1 MIVRQAVHRLATSP
15 GFFVLSVL
23 TLAVGIAAT
32 TAIMSVVD
40 AILIRPLPYPESAR
54 LVVPMHDAPGLDFV
68 GFGHAEGTY
77 RLYREHNQV
86 FDDFAIYSEWATT
99 LTGEG
104 HPERLEALVVTP
116 SIFPVLGLAP
126 ALGRAFREDDGL
138 PGAPPVVIV
147 GDALWRRRFGADP
160 GVIGRSLVLDGVST
174 EIVGVLPPGAAFPR
188 RGFDAWLAMRIDPA
202 GTTLGIFGNDAV
214 ARLAEGVTVEAAEA
228 DLNRLASNLEAAFPG
243 QRAASVLARAGVA
256 VRTPRL
262 RDEVVGEVA
271 SALRILLATMAVV
284 LTIAC
289 VNVANLFLVRTERR
303 RHETAVRVAVGATR
317 GALVRSA
324 FAESATVAVVAGL
337 VGLAGA
343 WAAVRLVVLLAP
355 ENKIPRLHEV
365 GIDGRVLAFTAIVA
379 LAATVVFG
387 LIPAFAWR
395 VRRLLVVVQ
404 VALALVLAIAA
415 GLMVRSLD
423 NLSQVDPGFDP
434 EGVMI
439 ARVALARPEYPD
451 DAAAAAFYDR
461 LLEKLAALPGVEAAG
476 GISALPIAGSFYLQA
491 HALRDFPIAEDG
503 VAPVFER
510 AIITPGY
517 LEAMKI
523 PLVEGRFPDRADH
536 QHRTGALVLSET
548 LARRWWGA
556 AGAVG
561 KHLAPGRAPDD
572 DGGWYTIVGVVGDVR
587 SESLVDEPRE
597 IVYYPMLAKRP
608 GAWWPA
614 NFTLAVRVA
623 RGAPEAIV
631 GPVREAVR
639 GLDPNLPI
647 FSLRTLEDVVREAR
661 APMAFTVVLLLV
673 AAAVALLLG
682 GVGTFGVVSYLAG
695 RRTAEIGIRMALGA
709 RRRDVLGLVLRQGLV
724 LGGAGAAVGLVG
736 AVLLTRW
743 LESILFEVDPVD
755 ALTFIAVPVVL
766 LAVTLVASLVPARR
780 ASRIDPIMA
789 LRYE

>member
-1 MIVRQAVHRLATSP
+1 HRLATSP

-40 AILIRPLPYPESAR
+40 AILIRPLPYPDSAR
-54 LVVPMHDAPGLDFV
+54 LVVPIHDAPGLDFV

-104 HPERLEALVVTP
+104 HPERLDTLVITP

-138 PGAPPVVIV
+138 PGAPPVVIL

-160 GVIGRSLVLDGVST
+160 EVIGRSLVLDGVST
-174 EIVGVLPPGAAFPR
+174 EVVGVLAPGVAFPR

-202 GTTLGIFGNDAV
+202 GTALGIFGNDGI
-214 ARLAEGVTVEAAEA
+214 ARLAAGVTAEAAEA

-262 RDEVVGEVA
+262 RDEVVGDVA

-289 VNVANLFLVRTERR
+289 VNVANLFLVRAERR

-324 FAESATVAVVAGL
+324 FAESVIVAVVAGL

-343 WAAVRLVVLLAP
+343 WTAVRLVVLFAP

-379 LAATVVFG
+379 LAATIVFG

-395 VRRLLVVVQ
+395 RRDLGSALGEGGGHRATAGAHPYLVRRLLVVVQ
-404 VALALVLAIAA
+404 VALALVLTIAA
-415 GLMVRSLD
+415 GLMVRSLE
-423 NLSQVDPGFDP
+423 NLSQVDLGFDP

-439 ARVALARPEYPD
+439 AQVALARPEYPD
-451 DAAAAAFYDR
+451 DVAAAAFYDR

-491 HALRDFPIAEDG
+491 QALRDFPVAED
-503 VAPVFER
+503 
-510 AIITPGY
+510 
-517 LEAMKI
+517 
-523 PLVEGRFPDRADH
+523 
-536 QHRTGALVLSET
+536 
-548 LARRWWGA
+548 
-556 AGAVG
+556 
-561 KHLAPGRAPDD
+561 
-572 DGGWYTIVGVVGDVR
+572 
-587 SESLVDEPRE
+587 
-597 IVYYPMLAKRP
+597 
-608 GAWWPA
+608 
-614 NFTLAVRVA
+614 
-623 RGAPEAIV
+623 
-631 GPVREAVR
+631 
-639 GLDPNLPI
+639 
-647 FSLRTLEDVVREAR
+647 
-661 APMAFTVVLLLV
+661 
-673 AAAVALLLG
+673 AVA
-682 GVGTFGVVSYLAG
+682 
-695 RRTAEIGIRMALGA
+695 
-709 RRRDVLGLVLRQGLV
+709 
-724 LGGAGAAVGLVG
+724 
-736 AVLLTRW
+736 
-743 LESILFEVDPVD
+743 
-755 ALTFIAVPVVL
+755 
-766 LAVTLVASLVPARR
+766 
-780 ASRIDPIMA
+780 
-789 LRYE
+789 